1 MDNFSVRPCY
11 VPGLEEN
18 LTDDVFVHAEQAPEQ
33 VGFSRRVDGRW
44 VPVTYREVAEQVTGL
59 AAGLIDSGIQAGDRV
74 ALLSCTRFEW
84 MLCDFAIWTAGGI
97 TVPVYETSSAEQL
110 DWILTDSGAVA
121 ALVETD
127 DNATMVAELMPRLP
141 ELRDVWVIDS
151 GGLDELVAAGREVA
165 VETVLKRRREVTSDL
180 VATIIYTSGTTGR
193 PKGCAITHASLL
205 AYVRNVCAA
214 EGVTERVFNEQTRTL
229 LFLPLAHILAR
240 SIQLAAVHNR
250 VHLAHTGDIKNVVPL
265 LVEFRPTTVLSVPRV
280 FERVYNTAKHKAE
293 AEGKGRV
300 FEMADATAMAYSESL
315 DTGGPGLMLRLR
327 HAFFDR
333 LVYGKLRAAL
343 GGDVRWAVSGG
354 APLGARLGHFFRGI
368 GLTVLEGYGLTET
381 CAAMTL
387 SLPARQ
393 RIGSV
398 GPPIPG
404 CTLRIADD
412 GEVLCKGGNVFGGYW
427 HNDDATR
434 EAFDEDGWF
443 HSGDLGELDDDG
455 YLTITGRK
463 KDLIVTSSGKNVAPT
478 LLEDRL
484 RAHWLVSQCV
494 VVGDARPFIGALV
507 TIDADAFTPWKEKAG
522 KPAAA
527 SVADLRED
535 PDLLA
540 AVQSAVDD
548 ANKAVSAAEAIKTF
562 RVLTTDFTVDGE
574 ELTPTLKVK
583 RHIVLKTCGD
593 DVEALYGR

>member
-1 MDNFSVRPCY
+1 MEEFSVPPSY
-11 VPGLEEN
+11 VPGPEEN
-18 LTDDVFVHAEQAPEQ
+18 LTDDVFVHAEQVPEQ
-33 VGFSRRVDGRW
+33 VGFSRRVDGGW
-44 VPVTYREVAEQVTGL
+44 VPVTYREVAEQVTGV
-59 AAGLIDSGIQAGDRV
+59 AAGLIGSGIQAGDRV
-74 ALLSCTRFEW
+74 ALLSGTRFEW
-84 MLCDFAIWTAGGI
+84 MLCDFAIWAAGGV

-110 DWILTDSGAVA
+110 EWILTDSGAVA
-121 ALVETD
+121 ALVETE
-127 DNATMVAELMPRLP
+127 DNATMVAQVTADLP
-141 ELRDVWVIDS
+141 ELRGVWVIDS
-151 GGLDELVAAGREVA
+151 GGIDTLVAAGRDVP
-165 VETVLKRRREVTSDL
+165 VETVMKRRRGVTSSSL
-180 VATIIYTSGTTGR
+180 ATIIYTSGTTGR
-193 PKGCAITHASLL
+193 PKGCAITHANLL
-205 AYVRNVCAA
+205 AYVRNACAA
-214 EGVTERVFNEQTRTL
+214 EGVTELVFNEQTRTL

-250 VHLAHTGDIKNVVPL
+250 VHLAHTGDIKNVVPM

-280 FERVYNTAKHKAE
+280 FERVYNTAKHKAA
-293 AEGKGRV
+293 AEGKARI

-327 HAFFDR
+327 HALFDR

-398 GPPIPG
+398 GRPIPG
-404 CTLRIADD
+404 CTVRIAGD
-412 GEVLCKGGNVFGGYW
+412 GEVLCKGGNVFEGYW
-427 HNDDATR
+427 RNDEATM
-434 EAFDEDGWF
+434 EVFDKDGWF
-443 HSGDLGELDDDG
+443 CTGDLGELDGDG

-463 KDLIVTSSGKNVAPT
+463 KDLLVTSSGKNVAPT
-478 LLEDRL
+478 VLEDRL
-484 RAHWLVSQCV
+484 RAHWLISQCV
-494 VVGDARPFIGALV
+494 VVGDERPFIGALV
-507 TIDADAFTPWKEKAG
+507 TIDVDAFAPWKEQAD
-522 KPAAA
+522 KPATAT
-527 SVADLRED
+527 VADLRED

-548 ANKAVSAAEAIKTF
+548 ANLAVSAAEAIKRF
-562 RVLTTDFTVDGE
+562 RVLTLDFTVDGE

-583 RHIVLKTCGD
+583 RHVVLKEYGE
-593 DVEALYGR
+593 DVEALYRR